1 MPAAERT
8 ADIGMTPLSTVSK
21 KESVLVCMSCH
32 ANKPHVGTGYLSGLP
47 FHEHFAALTIWDP
60 SERKTHFDG
69 RVVGFG
75 YQQGHL
81 YSDCYLNGSMTCVDC
96 HDPHS
101 NSYRDIYGTQL
112 PGRFNNGQCTG
123 CHSAKIESGH
133 SRHAKDSAG
142 SQCTSCHMPYHQMDE
157 VGTILKHERSDRHT
171 DSAPHIRRSV
181 RHH

>member
-1 MPAAERT
+1 MKMPAAERT

-47 FHEHFAALTIWDP
+47 FHEHFAAHHLGSIGEKDSFRWP
-60 SERKTHFDG
+60 SRWV
-69 RVVGFG
+69 RLSA
-75 YQQGHL
+75 GHL

-133 SRHAKDSAG
+133 GRHAKDSAG

-157 VGTILKHERSDRHT
+157 VGTILKHERSTMSYRFR
-171 DSAPHIRRSV
+171 APHSTLS
-181 RHH
+181 